1 MQRGCGFCDQ
11 EKDYD
16 INIRTTGCALPDML
30 HVTREQFEK
39 EAKLALLLKLYELKR
54 ISSGIAA
61 KILEIPRVE
70 FLFLLKQYK
79 IPVIDLEDGELQQD
93 ILNA

>member
-1 MQRGCGFCDQ
+1 MTLTLELPD
-11 EKDYD
+11 
-16 INIRTTGCALPDML
+16 ALPDML
-30 HVTREQFEK
+30 HVTREQFEN

-79 IPVIDLEDGELQQD
+79 IPVIDLEEGELQQD